1 MDYII
6 IHHNYLNNVSYSSYS
21 NFQCL
26 SKLKPN
32 YLPDIEVNLP
42 HNCKMPSKNV
52 QISQLNSAE
61 STKVGQSCD
70 QFKHI
75 KSKTLLLSLVKTST
89 AS

>member
-1 MDYII
+1 M
-6 IHHNYLNNVSYSSYS
+6 
-21 NFQCL
+21 

-42 HNCKMPSKNV
+42 YYCNMPSQKCT
-52 QISQLNSAE
+52 ISQLNSAE

-75 KSKTLLLSLVKTST
+75 KSKTLSLSLVKTST
-89 AS
+89 AG